1 MAVFELVIGL
11 LLVGAVL
18 AAGARRLN
26 LPYPAL
32 LALAGAGLALLPH
45 VPSVTLDPQLALAL
59 FVAPVLLDAAYD
71 TSPRDL
77 KRYWRPVASLAL
89 ITVAITVAAVAV
101 VARWSVPTLPWAA
114 AVALGAI
121 VAPPDAAAAITMLR
135 QLRPPHR
142 LLVILGGE
150 SLLNDATALLI
161 YRLAVA
167 AAVTG
172 TISGWSVIPTLAI
185 VAIGSVVLGAVLSR
199 VMLRANTGIDD
210 IATAVL
216 VQFLS
221 TFGVWILAERLGL
234 SGIITMVVY
243 AILIAREAPDLIP
256 ARVRIPSYAVWEV
269 VVFVLNALAFILVGL
284 QLKPI
289 LNRLTG
295 TELVRYTVVAAL
307 VCVTV
312 ILVRI
317 IWVMGYVAVARW
329 IQSRPTRSPEEYPS
343 FRAAAVIAWCGM
355 RGTVTLAAALALPDG
370 PLGTRF
376 PYRDLIL
383 FTAFSVVLVTLVL
396 QGMTVRPLMRAL
408 ELHDDGSVDREVQ
421 LARAETARAALDAV
435 DHEESGDELIRLFR
449 RKYQDRLRKAER
461 GAGGSSASDGTGES
475 DFTAVQRRA
484 QAAERRTLSDLRTQ
498 GVIGDDAFHRV
509 EEELDWAEMHREGM
523 ARGG

>member
-1 MAVFELVIGL
+1 MAVFELVIAL

-18 AAGARRLN
+18 GAWARRLN
-26 LPYPAL
+26 VPYPAL
-32 LALAGAGLALLPH
+32 LALAGAGLALLPNA
-45 VPSVTLDPQLALAL
+45 PSVTLDPQLALAL

-77 KRYWRPVASLAL
+77 RRYWRPVASLAL

-150 SLLNDATALLI
+150 SLLNDATALLT

-172 TISGWSVIPTLAI
+172 TISGWSVIPTLAV

-199 VMLRANTGIDD
+199 LTLRVTARIED
-210 IATAVL
+210 IATAVIL
-216 VQFLS
+216 QFIT

-243 AILIAREAPDLIP
+243 AILVAREAPDLIP

-269 VVFVLNALAFILVGL
+269 GVFVLNALAFILVGL

-295 TELVRYTVVAAL
+295 SELVRYTVVAAL

-329 IQSRPTRSPEEYPS
+329 ISGRPRSPEEYPS
-343 FRAAAVIAWCGM
+343 FRAGAVVAWCGM

-383 FTAFSVVLVTLVL
+383 FTAFSVVLVTLVI

-408 ELHDDGSVDREVQ
+408 DLHDDGSVEREVQ

-435 DHEESGDELIRLFR
+435 DHGESAGDLIQLFR
-449 RKYQDRLRKAER
+449 RKYLDRLRKAER
-461 GAGGSSASDGTGES
+461 ASQGSPVSDADGEL
-475 DFTAVQRRA
+475 DFTEVQRRA